1 MSLEGKS
8 VEDLQAELAKEE
20 VALAAVG
27 PVSSPNTE
35 MKRPVVQHHEQRII
49 ALKEAIASKGS
60 SWYNPFSWGKK
71 GGRRS
76 RVRGGGWS
84 MGSMI
89 TPGSYEYAKY
99 AGAGMD
105 CAGSPVRPGFL
116 SGMSGGKRSGKRSRR
131 SHRSALRSALRS
143 ARHHSARRLRSRK
156 SRGGAAAA
164 ASTYEYN
171 MMRSTPG
178 TPPGA
183 HTAQKGGR
191 YEMTMGPLV
200 AGSAIGMSGMG
211 MAARIPCEQST
222 MNPLNQRGGA
232 FPAVQVGAADM
243 RRYEAPTAG
252 YSNQMVPF
260 PAGGAVA
267 GMMTQVPY
275 QARSMNSA
283 CLTTGGK
290 RSKRNKR
297 SKRSKR
303 SKRHHRK

>member
-1 MSLEGKS
+1 MSVQS
-8 VEDLQAELAKEE
+8 VGSNAPE
-20 VALAAVG
+20 ALPGNNAIPRENAQKVLSGNSAAQ
-27 PVSSPNTE
+27 NE
-35 MKRPVVQHHEQRII
+35 
-49 ALKEAIASKGS
+49 
-60 SWYNPFSWGKK
+60 SWFTKFNPFSSE

-76 RVRGGGWS
+76 RTRGGGWS

-99 AGAGMD
+99 TGAGTD
-105 CAGSPVRPGFL
+105 CAGTPVRAGFL
-116 SGMSGGKRSGKRSRR
+116 QSAPSGGLPYRASGGKRSGKRSARR
-131 SHRSALRSALRS
+131 SRSGKRS

-156 SRGGAAAA
+156 SRGGAAAT

-171 MMRSTPG
+171 LMRSTPG
-178 TPPGA
+178 VPTPPGA
-183 HTAQKGGR
+183 HTASQVQRGGR

-200 AGSAIGMSGMG
+200 AGSAIGMSGIG
-211 MAARIPCEQST
+211 MAHRIPCEQST

-243 RRYEAPTAG
+243 MRYEAPNAG

-260 PAGGAVA
+260 PSGGAIP

-275 QARSMNSA
+275 AAGSMNRA

-297 SKRSKR
+297 SKR
-303 SKRHHRK
+303 HHRK

>member
-1 MSLEGKS
+1 MNVQQVGKT
-8 VEDLQAELAKEE
+8 VPE
-20 VALAAVG
+20 ALLGNNATLRENAQKAVG
-27 PVSSPNTE
+27 NSSAQEEPSLFEKFT
-35 MKRPVVQHHEQRII
+35 K
-49 ALKEAIASKGS
+49 L
-60 SWYNPFSWGKK
+60 NPFSS

-89 TPGSYEYAKY
+89 TPGSYEYTKY
-99 AGAGMD
+99 AGAGTD
-105 CAGSPVRPGFL
+105 CAGTPMRPGFL
-116 SGMSGGKRSGKRSRR
+116 QSAPSGGYRASGGKRSARRSRSGKRSGK
-131 SHRSALRSALRS
+131 RS

-164 ASTYEYN
+164 ASAYEN
-171 MMRSTPG
+171 HTMSMPG
-178 TPPGA
+178 VPISAGA
-183 HTAQKGGR
+183 HMASQVQKGGR

-200 AGSAIGMSGMG
+200 AGSAVGMSGPS
-211 MAARIPCEQST
+211 MAHSIPCEQRIPNS
-222 MNPLNQRGGA
+222 LNQQGGA

-243 RRYEAPTAG
+243 MRYEAPNAG

-260 PAGGAVA
+260 PSGGAIP
-267 GMMTQVPY
+267 GMMTQIPY
-275 QARSMNSA
+275 AAGSMNRA

-303 SKRHHRK
+303 SKRNHRK